1 MNTYYF
7 DEYKITE
14 LSYFEYKDLVKNL
27 LSTEDDKLINIFEEI
42 IENHVNADRDLHVG
56 DKIKILLLL
65 RSMTLGEDISLNLNG
80 KIFNYDINKI
90 IDSINVNKNNFI
102 YEQIKFN
109 IPRKIYYETKF
120 DCLIDNFE
128 SFMLNG
134 KEKKINNY
142 SFNEK
147 KVIFQNLL
155 GFEIKGITSEFNEYI
170 TEFYLKTIN
179 DIKINL
185 FDKDLLNFIKNIF
198 QTDIN
203 ELYDIEYSVMNHL
216 KFNPSVF
223 NKYGLPEL
231 RIFLNKFI
239 KEKEELKKAK
249 SGNSGIQI

>member
-42 IENHVNADRDLHVG
+42 IEKHVNADRDLHVG

-65 RSMTLGEDISLNLNG
+65 RSMTLGEEISLNLNG

-90 IDSINVNKNNFI
+90 IDSVNVNKNIFI
-102 YEQIKFN
+102 YKNLKFN
-109 IPRKIYYETKF
+109 LPKKIYYKTKY
-120 DCLIDNFE
+120 DCLIDTFE
-128 SFMLNG
+128 SFILNG
-134 KEKKINNY
+134 EEEKISDYN
-142 SFNEK
+142 FDQK
-147 KVIFQNLL
+147 KTIFQNLI
-155 GFEIKGITSEFNEYI
+155 GFEIKEITNDFNEYI

-179 DIKINL
+179 EIKINL
-185 FDKDLLNFIKNIF
+185 FDIDVLTFIKNIY
-198 QTDIN
+198 QSDIN
-203 ELYDIEYSVMNHL
+203 ELYDIEYSIMNHL

-249 SGNSGIQI
+249 SGNSGIEI